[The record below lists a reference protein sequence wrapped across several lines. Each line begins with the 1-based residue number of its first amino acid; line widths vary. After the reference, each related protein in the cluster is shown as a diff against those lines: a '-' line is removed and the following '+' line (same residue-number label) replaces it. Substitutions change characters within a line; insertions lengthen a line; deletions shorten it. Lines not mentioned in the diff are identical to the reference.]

1 MSIFRKL
8 LEGAKKDKAIQGDV
22 RVSVKLKG
30 DDGSTATL
38 TGKSAATELGEGID
52 GFATALRKS
61 ETVKMAEK
69 SVFSKSEGR
78 LAVDVSG
85 KYASAAFLAHE
96 NAGTGTEE
104 QADAA

>member
-8 LEGAKKDKAIQGDV
+8 LEGAKAAKAIQGDV
-22 RVSVKLKG
+22 RVAVKLKG

-38 TGKSAATELGEGID
+38 TGKSAATELGEGIE

-69 SVFSKSEGR
+69 SVFAKSEGR

-85 KYASAAFLAHE
+85 KYASQAFLAHE
-96 NAGTGTEE
+96 NAEETEE